1 MKLTMLFVDM
11 LKMCFL
17 SSALSPCYM
26 HIKEAA
32 KELEGQDGQTMFL
45 VCAEGVQESVC
56 PWHNVG

>member
-32 KELEGQDGQTMFL
+32 KELEG
-45 VCAEGVQESVC
+45 
-56 PWHNVG
+56 